1 MYGTH
6 KLTTEDLLRDFDT
19 LALDKARKIAHE
31 IREEKTSA
39 NRTDYYMVVRR
50 QGDDVIIAAVC
61 LLKNIDGS
69 FDMVPDY
76 GCHHP
81 VCKLRGVSAQLHVK
95 DYLQAMLLRATRY
108 IGEDET

>member
-6 KLTTEDLLRDFDT
+6 KLSTTELIQS
-19 LALDKARKIAHE
+19 LDSLGREKAAKIAHE
-31 IREEKTSA
+31 ILEEKTSS

-50 QGDDVIIAAVC
+50 QWDEVIIAAVC

-76 GCHHP
+76 GNHHP